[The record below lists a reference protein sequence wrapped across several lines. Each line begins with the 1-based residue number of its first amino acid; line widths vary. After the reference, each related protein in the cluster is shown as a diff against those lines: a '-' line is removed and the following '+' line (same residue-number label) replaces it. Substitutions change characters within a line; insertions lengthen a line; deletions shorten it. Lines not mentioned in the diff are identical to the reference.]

1 MGRGSN
7 LICFLFFN
15 SQMIKKFNDLVIHSI
30 LPPNALKFGDPN
42 TDTHEGVFH
51 YSVTSAGKSILHSPI
66 KLSR

>member
-1 MGRGSN
+1 
-7 LICFLFFN
+7 
-15 SQMIKKFNDLVIHSI
+15 MIKKINDLVIHSI